1 MVAVRWPQVRDRMMA
16 MMMSQTSI
24 DTALMFE
31 PTTST
36 QQPHSRETEEG
47 GGARGII
54 ILRDT

>member
-36 QQPHSRETEEG
+36 PATLGRLKREEG
-47 GGARGII
+47 LVAS
-54 ILRDT
+54 LF